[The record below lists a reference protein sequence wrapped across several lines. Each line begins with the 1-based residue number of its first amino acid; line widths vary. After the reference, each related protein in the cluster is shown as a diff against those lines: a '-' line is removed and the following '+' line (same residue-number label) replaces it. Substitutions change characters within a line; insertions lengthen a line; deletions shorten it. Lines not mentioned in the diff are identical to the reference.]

1 MNAPR
6 DHEAMAGT
14 MELAT
19 LAEPCR
25 LQRPAR
31 LYATVVDAE
40 GNHGRRYFMAELPSG
55 TALFSLAAPGV
66 CFLVVEESQS
76 AAAPVPLPGP
86 VDAEAIDAWYRALLS
101 WRRLSHGNAAA
112 MPMAAGESQSLPRG
126 AVLTA
131 REIVWL
137 QADRPILSYVTADGL
152 EPSPPTSL
160 LVLADQT
167 TAETTA
173 DGTVRAV
180 TSASLLEKRE
190 AIGLGAP
197 STVIAA
203 RIARR
208 LIAYDAA
215 VERRAGERQVKD
227 DADAAQALQRLG
239 AAAALRHAEL
249 APAVSAGDPLAGALA
264 VIGRHEGFTLRLP
277 AEDRRDA
284 PLADRLERLAAAS
297 GFRVRE
303 IVLEN
308 RWWTA
313 EGPPFLALMKAGG
326 PPKAVIWRRRQWRV
340 IDPETGS
347 ETGVDAAI
355 AATLVPTGFMLYAL
369 LPERITMAD
378 VGRFSF
384 FGARGDIR
392 DMLIGAAASTFAA
405 FLIPIATGAVLGV
418 AVPDGRTN
426 LLTNMM
432 IMLVAAAVAN
442 TGFNI
447 VRVAA
452 LIRLGSYVDR
462 RLQAAVWDRVM
473 RLRTSFFRR
482 YSVGDLAA
490 RIVGID
496 TIRRLV
502 AGHPLNI
509 VLGAVFSLSS
519 LAVMAIYDL
528 SLTAFA
534 FCYALVAA
542 GLLFVLSRTKM
553 RLDALVQARKGA
565 VTGLLMEILGGIAK
579 LRVAAAEQ
587 RAFSLWSNAFAEQRA
602 YDAKSGVVGAWQ
614 VIASTSLPILGT
626 FGVLAI
632 AGSGSQL
639 IDVASFAAFNGAFAT
654 FTAAILNLAM
664 VMNSAIA
671 AGPLLARVRPVF
683 EAPLEVEARRVDP
696 GPLGGH
702 VAVRNLWF
710 RYSPDGPWTLRD
722 IDFEVRPGASLAIV
736 GVSGSGKSALLR
748 LLLGFETPE
757 RGGVFFDDQDL
768 ETLDLRAVRRQIG
781 TVLESAVLVPG
792 TLFDNIASGAPL
804 TREQVM
810 DAARLAG
817 LDADIAAMPKGL
829 DTMVTEGGGQLSGGQ
844 RQRVMVARALVKR
857 PRLIFFDEA
866 TSALDNRTQ
875 AIVGESLAKM
885 NATRLVIAHRLSTIR
900 AADQIIVLDGGRIA
914 ESGTYD
920 DLVER
925 GGAFYRLV
933 KRQLL

>member
-1 MNAPR
+1 MNVPH
-6 DHEAMAGT
+6 DPEAMART
-14 MELAT
+14 TELAT
-19 LAEPCR
+19 LVEPRR

-31 LYATVVDAE
+31 LYATVVDAA
-40 GNHGRRYFMAELPSG
+40 GNHGRRYFMAELPAG
-55 TALFSLAAPGV
+55 AALFSLAAPGV
-66 CFLVVEESQS
+66 CFLVVEDRPS
-76 AAAPVPLPGP
+76 AAESPPAPGP
-86 VDAEAIDAWYRALLS
+86 VDAPAIDAWYRALLS
-101 WRRLSHGNAAA
+101 WRRLSHGDAAA
-112 MPMAAGESQSLPRG
+112 TPMAPGESQATPKG
-126 AVLTA
+126 TALTA
-131 REIVWL
+131 REVVWL
-137 QADRPILSYVTADGL
+137 QADRPILSYVASDGL
-152 EPSPPTSL
+152 EPSPPMSL
-160 LVLADQT
+160 LVLADQI
-167 TAETTA
+167 TARTTA
-173 DGTVRAV
+173 DGTVRSV
-180 TSASLLEKRE
+180 TSASLLDTSK
-190 AIGLGAP
+190 AIALGAP
-197 STVIAA
+197 STVLAA
-203 RIARR
+203 RIAAR

-227 DADAAQALQRLG
+227 DADVAKALRRLG
-239 AAAALRHAEL
+239 AAAALRHAEMASTIL
-249 APAVSAGDPLAGALA
+249 AGDPLATALA
-264 VIGRHEGFTLRLP
+264 SIAVHEGFTLRLP
-277 AEDRRDA
+277 AGDRRDA
-284 PLADRLERLAAAS
+284 PFADRLERLADAS

-303 IVLEN
+303 IVLDGE
-308 RWWTA
+308 WWKE
-313 EGPPFLALMKAGG
+313 EGPPFLALMKTGG
-326 PPKAVIWRRRQWRV
+326 PPRAVIWRRRQWRILDPATGGEIG
-340 IDPETGS
+340 IDT
-347 ETGVDAAI
+347 AA
-355 AATLVPTGFMLYAL
+355 AATLMPTGFMLYAL
-369 LPERITMAD
+369 LPERVTMAD

-384 FGARGDIR
+384 FGARNDIR
-392 DMLIGAAASTFAA
+392 YMVVGAAASTFAA

-426 LLTNMM
+426 LLTDMM

-447 VRVAA
+447 VRAAA

-473 RLRTSFFRR
+473 RLRTSFFRQ

-496 TIRRLV
+496 TIRRMV
-502 AGHPLNI
+502 AGHHLNI

-534 FCYALVAA
+534 FGYAVVAA
-542 GLLFVLSRTKM
+542 GFLFVLSRAKM

-587 RAFSLWSNAFAEQRA
+587 RAFSLWSNAFADQRA
-602 YDAKSGVVGAWQ
+602 HDARSGVIGAWQ

-632 AGSGSQL
+632 AGSGTQL

-654 FTAAILNLAM
+654 FTAAILNLTM

-683 EAPLEVEARRVDP
+683 EAPLEVEAKRVDP

-702 VAVRNLWF
+702 IAVRNLSF

-757 RGGVFFDDQDL
+757 RGGVYYDDREL

-781 TVLESAVLVPG
+781 TVLETAVLTPG
-792 TLFDNIASGAPL
+792 TIFENIAGGARV
-804 TREQVM
+804 TRDQVM
-810 DAARLAG
+810 EAARLAG
-817 LDADIAAMPKGL
+817 LDGDIAAMPLGL

-844 RQRVMVARALVKR
+844 RQRVMIARALVGR

-900 AADQIIVLDGGRIA
+900 TADHIIMLDEGRIV
-914 ESGTYD
+914 ERGTYQE
-920 DLVER
+920 LIER

-933 KRQLL
+933 QRQIL